1 MHGRTLTNDMPVNLD
16 EAATLRGLRAL
27 HGWIERQ
34 SVTEQRIDRIAM
46 RAGSGATVQALA
58 KWMGTGE
65 QTLKSQAASP
75 LLEDIDRLDTIGWTL
90 I

>member
-1 MHGRTLTNDMPVNLD
+1 
-16 EAATLRGLRAL
+16 
-27 HGWIERQ
+27 
-34 SVTEQRIDRIAM
+34 M
-46 RAGSGATVQALA
+46 RAGSGATEQALV